1 MYLVSHVI
9 GWGIAPTQD
18 AQATG
23 LGDGSAQFG
32 CGDPGHSSLKDRIAY
47 VQKVT
52 ERGVN
57 HDPTHLSAAVLNE
70 FMVPVSFQT
79 VVDTQPILC

>member
-9 GWGIAPTQD
+9 GRSIAPTQD

-23 LGDGSAQFG
+23 LGDGSAQFS

-57 HDPTHLSAAVLNE
+57 HDPIHLSAAVFNE
-70 FMVPVSFQT
+70 FMMPVSSQT
-79 VVDTQPILC
+79 VVDTQSNLC